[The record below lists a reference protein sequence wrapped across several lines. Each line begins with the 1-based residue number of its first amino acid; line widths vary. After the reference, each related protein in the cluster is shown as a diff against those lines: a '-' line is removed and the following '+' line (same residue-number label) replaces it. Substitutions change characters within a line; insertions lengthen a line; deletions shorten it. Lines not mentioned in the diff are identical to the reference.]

1 MLRLRWNCSGSIGP
15 DLSSENDQH
24 VDFGAR
30 SIARTSVFCVS
41 DVTLCGLLSVLNYR
55 DLVVGF
61 LEAISEQM
69 SFTPQMPN
77 DRARRLRVRKFVVDR
92 HLDRECHR
100 LGAVPVKTWQICGQ
114 CRVQLGELA
123 WIQTRRSGSVIAYSM
138 STARVKRIPKCGA
151 GGDMTKLP
159 LIDRI

>member
-1 MLRLRWNCSGSIGP
+1 
-15 DLSSENDQH
+15 
-24 VDFGAR
+24 
-30 SIARTSVFCVS
+30 VFCVS
-41 DVTLCGLLSVLNYR
+41 YVTLCGLLSVLNYR
-55 DLVVGF
+55 YLVVGL

-69 SFTPQMPN
+69 SFTPQMSN
-77 DRARRLRVRKFVVDR
+77 DRARRLRVGKFVIGR

-114 CRVQLGELA
+114 CRVQLWRIGVDPDSTIGAL
-123 WIQTRRSGSVIAYSM
+123 IACSM